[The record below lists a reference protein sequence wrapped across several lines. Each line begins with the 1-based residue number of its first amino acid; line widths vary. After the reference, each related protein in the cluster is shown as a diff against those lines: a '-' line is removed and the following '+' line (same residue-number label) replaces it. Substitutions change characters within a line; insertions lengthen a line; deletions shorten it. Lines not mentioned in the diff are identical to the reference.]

1 LWVDI
6 TSDATWKD
14 PVDFDKESLPVCV
27 STGYL
32 WSKNSNFVKLF
43 ADYSLKQNGEIDD
56 LGSTTIIPTSVILKI
71 IGLII
76 ENPLEANS
84 KVFSKTY
91 SIIPNSNLI
100 EYTSEQ
106 FIENVKIILKKIGY
120 YQLIKPP
127 TDKILEF

>member
-1 LWVDI
+1 MPFENKHLIKNPLVTVLWVDI

-56 LGSTTIIPTSVILKI
+56 LGSTTIIPTSVIIKI
-71 IGLII
+71 IDPIKHGK
-76 ENPLEANS
+76 NQRS
-84 KVFSKTY
+84 KAMVKNKKT
-91 SIIPNSNLI
+91 
-100 EYTSEQ
+100 
-106 FIENVKIILKKIGY
+106 
-120 YQLIKPP
+120 
-127 TDKILEF
+127 

>member
-1 LWVDI
+1 MPFENRHHIKNPLVTVLWVDI

-56 LGSTTIIPTSVILKI
+56 LGSTTIIPTSVIIKI
-71 IGLII
+71 IDPIKHGK
-76 ENPLEANS
+76 NQRS
-84 KVFSKTY
+84 KAMVKNKKT
-91 SIIPNSNLI
+91 
-100 EYTSEQ
+100 
-106 FIENVKIILKKIGY
+106 
-120 YQLIKPP
+120 
-127 TDKILEF
+127 